1 MSFTLPICHHH
12 FECINSTNTELCS
25 AIKTQ
30 ALSAKD
36 SQLFTADT
44 QTNGRGQYDR
54 QWQSPQG
61 NVYLS
66 LYLPINQHHLHRLTG
81 ALSLC
86 VGLALWQM
94 PLIQTLNKQR
104 QKKHLAPILVK
115 WSNDL
120 GVYLPDGLPDHPNN
134 PNHSDISHSDVR
146 HLNNSGHLNNSSHLN
161 HSSDLNHLASFGSI
175 NHPSSQSQQP
185 NQRLTHRL
193 SNDNKHRFNHPLLAT
208 PAFATPPLNARP
220 PKPALIV
227 MPFYKL
233 AGILIEP
240 VTIANQSVGVVIGV
254 GLNVNHTPVLSDGY
268 YQAISL
274 NDLGG
279 TFTSAD
285 SLYTPITDA
294 LLTACHYHNQHSD
307 NVLHGIKLSDDF
319 CQTFNNAHALHGKLT
334 GIYPQSEHHPNLIG
348 TCTGIGSDGTLTLA
362 SSDGIHTAFAGMAKW
377 LVAQ

>member
-120 GVYLPDGLPDHPNN
+120 GVYLPDGLPDN
-134 PNHSDISHSDVR
+134 PNGLNPNGLNVSDVNHSS
-146 HLNNSGHLNNSSHLN
+146 HLNHLNHSNNLNNSSHLAPF
-161 HSSDLNHLASFGSI
+161 DLT
-175 NHPSSQSQQP
+175 NHPPP
-185 NQRLTHRL
+185 N
-193 SNDNKHRFNHPLLAT
+193 
-208 PAFATPPLNARP
+208 
-220 PKPALIV
+220 PKPALIA

-362 SSDGIHTAFAGMAKW
+362 NSDGIHTAFAGMAKW